1 MKGARWR
8 EWCGICC
15 MGIKWDEDVIRHEDG
30 RCRCGWCG
38 HDDLYVRYHDEEWG
52 VPEHDGQRLF
62 EKFVLDAFQ
71 AGLSWLVILRKR
83 EAFRRAFAGFEVA
96 KVAAFDARDVDR
108 LTKDAGIVRNRAKIE
123 AAITNARVIMERGGP
138 RWFSSYLWNFVDG
151 RPLQPAFARKE
162 EVPAETALSRRVSRE
177 MKRLGFRFCGPV
189 TVYAFMQAVGM
200 TNDHLTSCWRHEAVR
215 ALAE

>member
-1 MKGARWR
+1 
-8 EWCGICC
+8 
-15 MGIKWDEDVIRHEDG
+15 MGINWEEDVICHNDG

-38 HDDLYVRYHDEEWG
+38 RDDLYVCYHDTEWG
-52 VPEHDGQRLF
+52 VPEFDGRALF

-83 EAFRRAFAGFEVA
+83 DAFRRAFAGFDVA
-96 KVAAFDARDVDR
+96 RVAAFGEQDVER
-108 LTKDAGIVRNRAKIE
+108 LLTDAGIVRNRAKIA
-123 AAITNARVIMERGGP
+123 AAITNARVIMKRGGP
-138 RWFSSYLWNFVDG
+138 AWFSSFLWDFVDG
-151 RPLQPAFARKE
+151 RPLQPRFAHRHQ
-162 EVPAETALSRRVSRE
+162 VPAQTPLSRRIARE

-200 TNDHLTSCWRHEAVR
+200 TNDHLTRCWRHEQVR